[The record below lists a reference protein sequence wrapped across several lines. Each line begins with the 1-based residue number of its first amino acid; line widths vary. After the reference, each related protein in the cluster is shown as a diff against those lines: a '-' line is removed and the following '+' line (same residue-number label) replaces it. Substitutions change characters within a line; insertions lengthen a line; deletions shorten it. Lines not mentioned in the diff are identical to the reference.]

1 MEGLDWAN
9 DIQMAPNLET
19 RCITRKT
26 IWKYGWAGQEEY
38 WNGQGE
44 EEVGRQQ
51 NEVGAKSARTSFFTG
66 VMVIY
71 AYLMM
76 CTNEQ
81 IGLVH
86 LDLASN

>member
-1 MEGLDWAN
+1 MTSKWPQTW
-9 DIQMAPNLET
+9 IQGVLQGKQSENMV
-19 RCITRKT
+19 
-26 IWKYGWAGQEEY
+26 GAGQGESC
-38 WNGQGE
+38 NGQGE

-71 AYLMM
+71 AYLMT

>member
-1 MEGLDWAN
+1 M
-9 DIQMAPNLET
+9 
-19 RCITRKT
+19 
-26 IWKYGWAGQEEY
+26 
-38 WNGQGE
+38 
-44 EEVGRQQ
+44 GRQQ